1 MGSLVERIAS
11 VATKP
16 LTRDLTVVAA
26 EDVGGGFRLVV
37 LGGVGKVGWA
47 VGQKVQLRA
56 GGFDFRTY
64 TPLAWTGDEVS
75 LLVALDATGPGTA
88 LVRSLAP
95 GAVVSAMGPSRAVDL
110 AKVTTAPLFVGDET
124 SIALGAAW
132 EAAGPVPAAGH
143 LYEVGDPAA
152 VAPVCE
158 RFGVPGPS
166 LVARRDDDAHLAD
179 LAAEVADQVRAAPDA
194 VVVLTGKAQ
203 TIRAVR
209 GALKDAGL
217 APAVKVK
224 AHWDPRRSGLD

>member
-64 TPLAWTGDEVS
+64 TPFAWTGDEVS

-95 GAVVSAMGPSRAVDL
+95 GAVATLGMVFGILPVSV
-110 AKVTTAPLFVGDET
+110 APLATV
-124 SIALGAAW
+124 IAI
-132 EAAGPVPAAGH
+132 
-143 LYEVGDPAA
+143 
-152 VAPVCE
+152 
-158 RFGVPGPS
+158 
-166 LVARRDDDAHLAD
+166 
-179 LAAEVADQVRAAPDA
+179 LAAFAGVREPD
-194 VVVLTGKAQ
+194 
-203 TIRAVR
+203 
-209 GALKDAGL
+209 
-217 APAVKVK
+217 P
-224 AHWDPRRSGLD
+224 SG